1 MKVDRVHK
9 WKSNDPESVVDPQQ
23 PRQSEGGDGVPTVSL
38 DLNHLQLGQNVKC
51 PVTVD
56 FLLVLSGWEKDTI
69 VLATI
74 YSVLCPGF
82 VRRFLIVTFPRLV
95 TVCFLSAYTFLSGHS
110 RLFGFMAR

>member
-74 YSVLCPGF
+74 YSVVCPGF
-82 VRRFLIVTFPRLV
+82 ALRFLIVTFPRLV
-95 TVCFLSAYTFLSGHS
+95 TIFFLSSLALLLASQ
-110 RLFGFMAR
+110 LFGFIMT